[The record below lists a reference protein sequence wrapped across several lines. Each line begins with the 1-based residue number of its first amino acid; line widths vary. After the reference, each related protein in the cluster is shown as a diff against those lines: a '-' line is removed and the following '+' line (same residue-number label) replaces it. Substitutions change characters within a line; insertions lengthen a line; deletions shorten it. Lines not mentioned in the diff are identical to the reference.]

1 MRVAEA
7 EGAPELSVCVRFP
20 RVLRSNEISSLWYD
34 NPPATKGARR
44 ARVARGKDGD
54 VREVSDRRSVN
65 ATDRKLGERVRA
77 RRLEIGMT
85 QEQLA
90 KHIGVTFQQ
99 VQKYER
105 GVSRIAA
112 SRLLDMAEAMK
123 VPVATFFHGL
133 GGKRGNRGAA
143 DGGDVSEP
151 PGASELV
158 RLYAALS
165 SEKVRRRVLDL
176 VRAMAE
182 TKD

>member
-1 MRVAEA
+1 M
-7 EGAPELSVCVRFP
+7 GD
-20 RVLRSNEISSLWYD
+20 I
-34 NPPATKGARR
+34 
-44 ARVARGKDGD
+44 ARGKDFG
-54 VREVSDRRSVN
+54 RERRQVSERRSVN
-65 ATDRKLGERVRA
+65 ATDRKLGERVRT

-90 KHIGVTFQQ
+90 RHLGVTFQQ

-112 SRLLDMAEAMK
+112 SRLLEIAEAMK
-123 VPVATFFHGL
+123 VPVASFFHGL
-133 GGKRGNRGAA
+133 GGRRGQRA
-143 DGGDVSEP
+143 GGDVSEP

-158 RLYAALS
+158 RLYAALR
-165 SEKVRRRVLDL
+165 SERVRRRVLDL